1 MSGRY
6 EIASISDE
14 EIKAE
19 ERRVFFGRGER
30 VGALFA
36 LLDRAADGRLHSD
49 RRRAQS
55 RQFRRAAGQ
64 LPGRGHRGQHGDDSA
79 GARDLL
85 RHRDRHHEVRGRQA
99 DSRRAHQS
107 QLHRA
112 GGAERALLR
121 RFVRFYNL
129 PIENSVLVV
138 SLEPDSPARRA
149 GLSEGDLIIGF
160 AGRPV
165 AGIDDLHKLLTEER
179 VGQVALLEVIR
190 RTERLTLHIVPQ
202 EVPDK
207 KKYEVFEKSGRT
219 LVCEALSPETQEIL
233 ARKVG
238 Q

>member
-1 MSGRY
+1 
-6 EIASISDE
+6 
-14 EIKAE
+14 
-19 ERRVFFGRGER
+19 
-30 VGALFA
+30 
-36 LLDRAADGRLHSD
+36 
-49 RRRAQS
+49 
-55 RQFRRAAGQ
+55 
-64 LPGRGHRGQHGDDSA
+64 
-79 GARDLL
+79 
-85 RHRDRHHEVRGRQA
+85 
-99 DSRRAHQS
+99 
-107 QLHRA
+107 
-112 GGAERALLR
+112 
-121 RFVRFYNL
+121 VRFYNL